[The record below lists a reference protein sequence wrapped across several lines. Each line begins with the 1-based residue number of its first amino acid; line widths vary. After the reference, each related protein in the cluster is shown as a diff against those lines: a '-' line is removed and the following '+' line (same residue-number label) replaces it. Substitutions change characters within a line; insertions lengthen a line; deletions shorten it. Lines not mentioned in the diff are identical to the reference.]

1 MLRRRITSAHVV
13 AVLALFVALGG
24 SAFAVD
30 DFTPKGRPAGKIDG
44 SDIRDRSLTSRE
56 LKSNSVNGRNVKE
69 RSLGPVPR
77 AQNSA
82 RLAGQPVTT
91 FLDRCPAGT
100 EGIASTC
107 VELQPRP
114 AASYRS
120 AAQECSLI
128 DNRERVG
135 RRLPTQQELM
145 VALEDPRFQLAP
157 GGELTATVYPSE
169 SRPGRL
175 DVLVIKDEVFNDS
188 DGDVALVPDDGS
200 GARPYRCA
208 TDPMN
213 SIP

>member
-1 MLRRRITSAHVV
+1 MLKPRITSAHVL
-13 AVLALFVALGG
+13 AILALFVALGG

-30 DFTPKGRPAGKIDG
+30 NFAGKSRSVKKIDG

-56 LKSNSVNGRNVKE
+56 LKSNSVNGRTVKE
-69 RSLGPVPR
+69 RSLAAVPR

-82 RLAGQPVTT
+82 RLAGQPATT

-100 EGIASTC
+100 KGIIGTC
-107 VELQPRP
+107 LELQPRP

-120 AAQECSLI
+120 AAFDCSLI

-135 RRLPTQQELM
+135 RRLPTHQELM
-145 VALEDPRFQLAP
+145 LALADPEIQLAQ
-157 GGELTATVYPSE
+157 GGELTANVYPSS
-169 SRPGRL
+169 SRAGKL
-175 DVLVIKDEVFNDS
+175 DVLVITDEN
-188 DGDVALVPDDGS
+188 GDVGLVPDDGS